1 MATPATRTVAMVHF
15 PFSDLSDAK
24 LRPAV
29 ILAQANRSDWVLC
42 QITSKPYADSDA
54 VEIADDDFQSG
65 TLKLTS
71 YARPGKLFTAH
82 ESLIVTE
89 EGTLQP
95 EVFEKIVNAVVRLIQ
110 SSLQP

>member
-1 MATPATRTVAMVHF
+1 MATPATRTVAMVLF

-42 QITSKPYADSDA
+42 QITSKPYADTSV
-54 VEIADDDFQSG
+54 VEITNADFQSG
-65 TLKLTS
+65 TLAITS
-71 YARPGKLFTAH
+71 YARPGKLFTSH
-82 ESLIVTE
+82 ESLIVSE

-95 EVFEKIVNAVVRLIQ
+95 EVFEKIVNAVVRLVQ
-110 SSLQP
+110 SG